1 MSINPVFRMT
11 DLQPEEVKRLELA
24 YKHALRSLSLLDR
37 DDPLTR
43 ILAKKII
50 EVGAF
55 ERDPQRISDIV
66 IKDLRIS

>member
-24 YKHALRSLSLLDR
+24 YKRALRSLSLLDR

-43 ILAKKII
+43 ILAKRII
-50 EVGAF
+50 EVGAS
-55 ERDPQRISDIV
+55 ERDPWIV
-66 IKDLRIS
+66 VKQLGEG